1 MLNKLFPPK
10 KITLPNGKI
19 VLQNRSFIPFIVLF
33 LVLCTLLSANFTGFS
48 FKVLIDRIDE
58 FFIIVKAMIPPNWG
72 YISKVWRPL
81 LDTIKMS
88 LLGSL
93 LGALLA
99 LPIAV
104 AAASN
109 ITKSKVITVVSK
121 TLLSILRTLPTLVT
135 ALIATFIFGLG
146 PTAGAVAILLF
157 TVSYVGKLLYEQIET
172 VDMGA
177 FEAMQSIGMTRI
189 QAFRY
194 AVIPQV
200 LPSYISTSL
209 YCFEGNVRYAAI
221 LGYVGA
227 GGIGLLIQEGLGW
240 RDYQA
245 VGLLILVLIITVY
258 IIERVSEHFRKK
270 LI

>member
-1 MLNKLFPPK
+1 
-10 KITLPNGKI
+10 
-19 VLQNRSFIPFIVLF
+19 
-33 LVLCTLLSANFTGFS
+33 
-48 FKVLIDRIDE
+48 
-58 FFIIVKAMIPPNWG
+58 NWG

-177 FEAMQSIGMTRI
+177 FEEIGR
-189 QAFRY
+189 ASCRER
-194 AVIPQV
+194 VEV
-200 LPSYISTSL
+200 W
-209 YCFEGNVRYAAI
+209 
-221 LGYVGA
+221 VGA
-227 GGIGLLIQEGLGW
+227 ASL
-240 RDYQA
+240 
-245 VGLLILVLIITVY
+245 
-258 IIERVSEHFRKK
+258 S
-270 LI
+270 